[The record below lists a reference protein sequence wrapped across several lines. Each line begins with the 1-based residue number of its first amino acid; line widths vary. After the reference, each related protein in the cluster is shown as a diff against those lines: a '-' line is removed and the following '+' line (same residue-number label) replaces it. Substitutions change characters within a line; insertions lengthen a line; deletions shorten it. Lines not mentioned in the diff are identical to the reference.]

1 MGEPD
6 IGEAAHGQADEGDET
21 EGPQYQEGED
31 VKVQVPF
38 KEFRLDAGECEKRC
52 RRYAGTQHFGDIGP
66 AAHAAYGV
74 KVGFED
80 FMAHSFGLF
89 RCRLFDSFVVGKHFG
104 FLAVHE
110 GDGDHLFS
118 FVRLGNEDRGDGV
131 GEDGQAL
138 GVFSFPF
145 GFGNL
150 PDEVLSFIRRE
161 FHVNGGGFLIPD
173 AHADDGYFHTVKW
186 EFSLSFGEGV
196 EFNMFV
202 FIHLFPGGGVFLGKA
217 SKAVAQADFTGS
229 SGFPVLSA
237 AGGFSCVF
245 CNIGDVKIH
254 IHCFSLLFTGPARQT
269 VFFIVT

>member
-1 MGEPD
+1 MGESD

-21 EGPQYQEGED
+21 EGPQYQECKD
-31 VKVQVPF
+31 VKVQVSF
-38 KEFRLDAGECEKRC
+38 KELWFQAGEGKKRC
-52 RRYAGTQHFGDIGP
+52 RRYAGAQHFGDIRP

-74 KVGFED
+74 EVGFED

-89 RCRLFDSFVVGKHFG
+89 RRRLFNGFVVGKHFS

-118 FVRLGNEDRGDGV
+118 FVRLGHEDGGDGV

-138 GVFSFPF
+138 GVLSFPLR
-145 GFGNL
+145 FGNL

-161 FHVNGGGFLIPD
+161 FHINGGGFLIPD
-173 AHADDGYFHTVKW
+173 AHANDGYFHTVEGK
-186 EFSLSFGEGV
+186 FFLPFGEGV
-196 EFNMFV
+196 EFDVFV
-202 FIHLFPGGGVFLGKA
+202 FVHLFPGGGVFFGKA
-217 SKAVAQADFTGS
+217 SEAVAQADFTGS

-245 CNIGDVKIH
+245 CYIGNIKIH
-254 IHCFSLLFTGPARQT
+254 IHCFSLLFTGPAHQT